1 MALNMSV
8 VPGASSFGFC
18 PNHASNPS
26 STDFGARQ
34 RTLHPMTT
42 ATSVLGIKF
51 DGGVMLA
58 ADILGSYGSLAR
70 FRNCNRLLRI
80 NDQIVVGASG
90 DYADFQFLK
99 GVVEQKVIGEECLN
113 DGFKLKPKSLYS
125 WLTRVMYNRRSKFDP
140 LWNTYLV
147 GGLQDGV
154 PFLGQV
160 DMLGTAFQSD
170 TLATGYGA
178 YIAQPLLRDAYEK
191 KEGQLTQ
198 EEAKDVIVKS
208 LRVLYYRDG
217 RSFDKAS
224 HYLHAQCG
232 YQLAV
237 VTAEGVKIDGPH
249 QLDSNWELAHLV
261 K

>member
-1 MALNMSV
+1 MAFDMTVL
-8 VPGASSFGFC
+8 PGANSFGFH
-18 PNHASNPS
+18 PNHAANS
-26 STDFGARQ
+26 SMSDFGARQ
-34 RTLHPMTT
+34 RTLHPMVTT
-42 ATSVLGIKF
+42 TSVLGVKF

-58 ADILGSYGSLAR
+58 ADLGGYYGTLAKL
-70 FRNCNRLLRI
+70 RNCPRLLKV
-80 NDQIVVGASG
+80 NDQIIVGAGG
-90 DYADFQFLK
+90 DYADYQFLK
-99 GVVEQKVIGEECLN
+99 GVMDQKVISEECLN

-178 YIAQPLLRDAYEK
+178 YIAQPLMRDDYEK
-191 KEGQLTQ
+191 KGGHLSQ
-198 EEAKDVIVKS
+198 EEAKDTLVKS

-217 RSFDKAS
+217 RSLDK
-224 HYLHAQCG
+224 

-237 VTAEGVKIDGPH
+237 VTAEGVKIEGPF

-261 K
+261 KGYE